1 MLAHINT
8 WVFDLDNTLYPKHI
22 ALYTQIN
29 TRISD
34 FMISEIGMDREQADI
49 VRRRMFK
56 AHGSTLLGLMH
67 EYKISPKPFL
77 DFVHDVDLS
86 EIAPSPELDD
96 ALRRLPGQKLIF
108 TNSIGSYSERIL
120 QRIGIRDHFLGI
132 QDLYASQYMPKP
144 AAPAYQELIARFGIE
159 PSTTAMI
166 DDMARNLAPAAELG
180 LTTIWIK
187 GGPFPDDGGHA
198 SAINHTADELLPW
211 LNSGPAAS
219 SDRTKH
225 T

>member
-1 MLAHINT
+1 MLANINT

-22 ALYTQIN
+22 ALYGQIN
-29 TRISD
+29 NRISE
-34 FMISEIGMDREQADI
+34 FMISKIGMDQDQADI
-49 VRRRMFK
+49 ARRRMFK
-56 AHGSTLLGLMH
+56 AHGSTLLGLMK
-67 EYKISPKPFL
+67 EYNISPKPFL
-77 DFVHDVDLS
+77 QFVHDVDLS
-86 EIAPSPELDD
+86 EIEPSPELDD
-96 ALRRLPGQKLIF
+96 ALRRLPGQKVIF

-120 QRIGIRDHFLGI
+120 QRIGIRDHFAGI

-144 AAPAYQELIARFGIE
+144 AASAYQDLIARFGID
-159 PSTTAMI
+159 PSSTAMI

-187 GGPFPDDGGHA
+187 GGPFPDEGGHA
-198 SAINHTADELLPW
+198 AAIHHTVDELLPW
-211 LNSGPAAS
+211 LNAGPAAS